1 MLGPF
6 PRVERDYATLGVW
19 QSIGLRNKARSTSGL
34 ESEQSQGTDGP
45 LGFVFHGAWASAR
58 RVSDKAET
66 GT

>member
-1 MLGPF
+1 M
-6 PRVERDYATLGVW
+6 ERDYATLGVW
-19 QSIGLRNKARSTSGL
+19 QSIGLRNKARSTSRL